1 MSTKTENRLHI
12 YKRPCCTPAG
22 ADPDT
27 NRLAGLHSIVV
38 VLPHG
43 SNSGLVELT
52 RHRSDLSMH
61 LRTHVFRRIQLSNCL
76 CSFSFNRP
84 RLASASWG
92 RNRWLHRHVMGVQAL

>member
-1 MSTKTENRLHI
+1 MGTGTENRLHI

-38 VLPHG
+38 VLPRG

-52 RHRSDLSMH
+52 CLRSDLSMH
-61 LRTHVFRRIQLSNCL
+61 LRTHVYRGLQLFNCL
-76 CSFSFNRP
+76 CSLLIDRSRMA
-84 RLASASWG
+84 LASWG
-92 RNRWLHRHVMGVQAL
+92 RNRRLHRHVM